1 MQTVIV
7 LHFLIALVV
16 SRFQKKPR
24 VLLATKMSQ
33 EIFFE
38 YRLMAQQCMDT
49 CIEFIDFMFG
59 GTSLTDYSHQT
70 ISKGLVRWF

>member
-1 MQTVIV
+1 MWWIDFYANGNSAT
-7 LHFLIALVV
+7 FFIALVV

-38 YRLMAQQCMDT
+38 YRLMAQ
-49 CIEFIDFMFG
+49 
-59 GTSLTDYSHQT
+59 
-70 ISKGLVRWF
+70 